1 MEQRVCDGRYEIQRK
16 LGEGSQAEV
25 FAGLDRQLMR
35 QVAVKVY
42 RKREGDEQ
50 NLAKE
55 AQLLKELQ
63 HPMLPAL
70 YDVSEEGCLIME
82 YLGGGNLREYVERNG
97 ALDEKKAGELALALL
112 HCLCYIHGRTPMIL
126 YGDLKPDNVM
136 LDGCGKWRL
145 TDWGA
150 AARRSYDGTGIGR
163 MGATAGY
170 AAPEISGEDDGASG
184 LPGPASDLYS
194 LGRVLYYAVTGADPA
209 LPPYGKLPA
218 RCYNPMLSRN
228 FEKVLEKAVRVEVQ
242 ERFQTAQEMQE
253 ELEKCRKNGWRTNR
267 ETRRKTGKFLYKIEK
282 SVWLAQ
288 EKGECTFYKDSC
300 IILQ

>member
-82 YLGGGNLREYVERNG
+82 YLGGGSLREYVERNG

-112 HCLCYIHGRTPMIL
+112 Q
-126 YGDLKPDNVM
+126 
-136 LDGCGKWRL
+136 
-145 TDWGA
+145 
-150 AARRSYDGTGIGR
+150 
-163 MGATAGY
+163 
-170 AAPEISGEDDGASG
+170 SGEAGSVCLQAENGRLVPHWQESRQ
-184 LPGPASDLYS
+184 PA
-194 LGRVLYYAVTGADPA
+194 
-209 LPPYGKLPA
+209 
-218 RCYNPMLSRN
+218 
-228 FEKVLEKAVRVEVQ
+228 
-242 ERFQTAQEMQE
+242 AQ
-253 ELEKCRKNGWRTNR
+253 
-267 ETRRKTGKFLYKIEK
+267 
-282 SVWLAQ
+282 
-288 EKGECTFYKDSC
+288 
-300 IILQ
+300 